1 MNDIPDSDR
10 CRRITVIAGGI
21 GSGKST
27 VARVVRAMGYEVYD
41 CDSRAKNLM
50 DSSSEIHSALAA
62 EISPDVVTDGMI
74 NRSRLSELV
83 FSDSVLL
90 ETLNR
95 IVHTHVKEDIRRWM
109 SQRARFARNGR
120 LFIETALL
128 YESGLDRMADDVW
141 LVDAPD
147 EIRVDRVMK
156 RNAMTRNQVENRIA
170 AQRRTCPEKPH
181 SRISIIAN
189 DGFHPILPRIS
200 RLLEE

>member
-62 EISPDVVTDGMI
+62 EISPDVVTDGKI

-83 FSDSVLL
+83 FSDPVLL

-120 LFIETALL
+120 LFIEPA
-128 YESGLDRMADDVW
+128 
-141 LVDAPD
+141 
-147 EIRVDRVMK
+147 
-156 RNAMTRNQVENRIA
+156 
-170 AQRRTCPEKPH
+170 
-181 SRISIIAN
+181 
-189 DGFHPILPRIS
+189 
-200 RLLEE
+200 

>member
-27 VARVVRAMGYEVYD
+27 VARVVKAMGYEVYD

-62 EISPDVVTDGMI
+62 EISPDVVTDGKI

-170 AQRRTCPEKPH
+170 AQRRTRPEQPH
-181 SRISIIAN
+181 SHISIIAN
-189 DGFHPILPRIS
+189 DGLHPILPRIS